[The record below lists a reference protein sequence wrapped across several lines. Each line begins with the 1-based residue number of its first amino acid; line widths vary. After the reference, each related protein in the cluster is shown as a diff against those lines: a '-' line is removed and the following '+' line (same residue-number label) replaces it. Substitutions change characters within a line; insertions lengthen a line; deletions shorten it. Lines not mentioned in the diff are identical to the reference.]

1 MSDDAQHEPRIKRRR
16 TDPVSADEW
25 RLLVEDRL
33 DDGSENMRQ
42 MQSAIV
48 ALQGA
53 TEALQGAM
61 LENTRLTLENAKTQA
76 GTKARTDEIYE
87 FLLAGKTIWNVFS
100 VFGSWLSKLLKG
112 LTVLVK
118 WAGVIATGGLAIYA
132 AYYAFRH
139 NGQMPPGIGP
149 DSIKSEPRK

>member
-87 FLLAGKTIWNVFS
+87 FLLAGKTI
-100 VFGSWLSKLLKG
+100 
-112 LTVLVK
+112 VK
-118 WAGVIATGGLAIYA
+118 TIIV
-132 AYYAFRH
+132 
-139 NGQMPPGIGP
+139 PG
-149 DSIKSEPRK
+149 KMVNFVVK